1 MIKTGI
7 VGATGY
13 GGAELV
19 RLLLGHPDVQLT
31 AISSVSFEGMPFD
44 EVYPSYAG
52 LCSLPCLKQQDV
64 VDQCDV
70 VFAALPH
77 GLSQD
82 LAQDCHDKAKV
93 FIDLGAD
100 FRLDSEEEYKT
111 WYNGTFKNK
120 ELHEQAVYGLPELFR
135 ESIQNQKVIANPGC
149 YPTAVAL
156 ALAPAVRE
164 GLVEFSGIIA
174 DCKSGVTGAGRSPS
188 ATTHYPNLNESFS
201 AYKIASHRHTPEMQ
215 QTLSHMA
222 NGEPVSLTFVP
233 HLLPINRGILATCYA
248 RLRDGVSM
256 EQVRKAYGEF
266 YDGEFFVRLL
276 PEGKCADVKNVRCSN
291 FCDLSLFVDPRANS
305 LIAVS
310 AIDNMVKGAAG
321 QAIQNMN
328 LAFGL
333 PETQGLILVPPAF

>member
-1 MIKTGI
+1 
-7 VGATGY
+7 
-13 GGAELV
+13 
-19 RLLLGHPDVQLT
+19 
-31 AISSVSFEGMPFD
+31 
-44 EVYPSYAG
+44 
-52 LCSLPCLKQQDV
+52 
-64 VDQCDV
+64 
-70 VFAALPH
+70 
-77 GLSQD
+77 
-82 LAQDCHDKAKV
+82 
-93 FIDLGAD
+93 
-100 FRLDSEEEYKT
+100 
-111 WYNGTFKNK
+111 
-120 ELHEQAVYGLPELFR
+120 
-135 ESIQNQKVIANPGC
+135 
-149 YPTAVAL
+149 
-156 ALAPAVRE
+156 
-164 GLVEFSGIIA
+164 
-174 DCKSGVTGAGRSPS
+174 
-188 ATTHYPNLNESFS
+188 
-201 AYKIASHRHTPEMQ
+201 MQ

-248 RLRDGVSM
+248 KLRDGVSM